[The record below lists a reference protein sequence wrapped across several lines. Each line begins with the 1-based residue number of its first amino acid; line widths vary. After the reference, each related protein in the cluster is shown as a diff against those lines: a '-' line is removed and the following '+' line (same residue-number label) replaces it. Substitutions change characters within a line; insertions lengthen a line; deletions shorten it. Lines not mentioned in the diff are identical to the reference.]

1 MLVCLLVEQFLEAL
15 EEFSKVAEENVTEQ
29 AKDIF
34 DKFFQEGAPLPL
46 NVDDSTQK
54 GVVRRMINNKITKDM
69 FNEAKDE
76 IYHLVNTDSFVRF
89 SLNMRKRFK
98 SGTV

>member
-1 MLVCLLVEQFLEAL
+1 LLVEQFLEAL

-46 NVDDSTQK
+46 NVDDSTQQEIRK
-54 GVVRRMINNKITKDM
+54 RVENNELTRNLFDTAKEEVIN
-69 FNEAKDE
+69 
-76 IYHLVNTDSFVRF
+76 LVNNDSFLRF
-89 SLNMRKRFK
+89 SLDMKKRARAK
-98 SGTV
+98 

>member
-1 MLVCLLVEQFLEAL
+1 LFIEQFLEAL

-46 NVDDSTQK
+46 NVDDSTQQEIRK
-54 GVVRRMINNKITKDM
+54 RVESNELTRNLFDTAKEEVIN
-69 FNEAKDE
+69 
-76 IYHLVNTDSFVRF
+76 LVNNDSFLRF
-89 SLNMRKRFK
+89 SLDMKKRAK
-98 SGTV
+98 RQIS